1 MATSVW
7 QRFAR
12 VDMVLQKNP
21 PLICNSAEDSS
32 SVLCQANRPTSSPLS
47 QNRVWWLSTCGS
59 GIRRMLCSDSE
70 AMIGVDDTAAYKDE
84 LSAIASVKHGLPPF
98 KSRRD
103 MIRLT

>member
-32 SVLCQANRPTSSPLS
+32 SVLCQANRPHL
-47 QNRVWWLSTCGS
+47 Q
-59 GIRRMLCSDSE
+59 
-70 AMIGVDDTAAYKDE
+70 
-84 LSAIASVKHGLPPF
+84 PPF
-98 KSRRD
+98 TEPCLVVVNLWFWD
-103 MIRLT
+103 PQDAMQ